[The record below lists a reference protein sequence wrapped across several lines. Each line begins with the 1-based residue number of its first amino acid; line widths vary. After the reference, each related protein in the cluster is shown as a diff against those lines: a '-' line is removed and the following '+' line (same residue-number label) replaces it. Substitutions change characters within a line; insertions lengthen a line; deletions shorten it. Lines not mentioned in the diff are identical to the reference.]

1 MCSQQDRGRKM
12 RQLDS
17 LMTSLNDLSERGRMT
32 WAAQEEDWTGRP
44 EEVLDAL
51 ANRRPADETWEGV
64 NPDTKSVAS
73 SAWQLRPA
81 SQLPTEFIEID
92 GDTITSPARTP
103 GDHGAAV
110 RCTNGIVRLPASALT
125 RTTSSA
131 RRWLQQ

>member
-1 MCSQQDRGRKM
+1 MCPQQDRGRKT

-17 LMTSLNDLSERGRMT
+17 VMTSLNDLSERGRMT
-32 WAAQEEDWTGRP
+32 WAALEEGWTGRP

-51 ANRRPADETWEGV
+51 ANRSPADGTWEGV
-64 NPDTKSVAS
+64 NPDTKSVTS
-73 SAWQLRPA
+73 VAWQLRLA
-81 SQLPTEFIEID
+81 SQPPTVFIDID
-92 GDTITSPARTP
+92 GDTITSPARNH

-125 RTTSSA
+125 RAASSA